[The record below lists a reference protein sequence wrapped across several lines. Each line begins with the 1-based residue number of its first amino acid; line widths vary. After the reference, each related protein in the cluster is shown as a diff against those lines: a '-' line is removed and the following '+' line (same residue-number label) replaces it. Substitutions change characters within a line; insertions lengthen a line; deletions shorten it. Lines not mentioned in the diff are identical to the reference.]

1 MLTAHPHAS
10 LEGLELSAYALL
22 SSSCSA
28 GQSPADLVKENKT
41 ISQYSQEQGKPVQSK
56 REFCNLFS
64 AAGKLLFINQSKKM
78 LKIIGKIT

>member
-1 MLTAHPHAS
+1 ML
-10 LEGLELSAYALL
+10 
-22 SSSCSA
+22 

-41 ISQYSQEQGKPVQSK
+41 ISQYSQQQGKPVQSK

-78 LKIIGKIT
+78 LKIIGKITWGREKQS